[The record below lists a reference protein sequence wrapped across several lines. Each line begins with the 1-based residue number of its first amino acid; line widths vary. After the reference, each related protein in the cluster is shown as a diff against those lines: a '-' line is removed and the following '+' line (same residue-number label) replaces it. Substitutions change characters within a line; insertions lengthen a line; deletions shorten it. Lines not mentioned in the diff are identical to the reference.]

1 MGISP
6 RAVAVDDT
14 EVFIPD
20 IKAADVADFAV
31 NDGKLAVVAVIQ
43 AHHEARQEGGG
54 IAPCGVKLIKEILRQ
69 TGVADAVIKNSHLD
83 PLCCLF
89 RQFIQKTRAEPV
101 PTPDVIF
108 QMDIFLGIADILHEG
123 FKFILAVIE
132 IFDFIVKGNPVAAVQ
147 MQMCQIGDIFC
158 MGQLALIFDKCLL
171 LGDFL
176 RRMDILKEVF
186 IIDLLIIFFL
196 FAKHFFALTVAPED
210 HIGKKA
216 ENRDEQQHQKP
227 CPCAGRVSALEE
239 HDEPGKDDVGN
250 QQDDDKKKNPAPFC
264 THSQT
269 SFFRFLSDE
278 GCGRKYL
285 SPQRGFHTQSI
296 VYYIRL
302 LCCKIGDDEKNRKKS

>member
-1 MGISP
+1 
-6 RAVAVDDT
+6 
-14 EVFIPD
+14 
-20 IKAADVADFAV
+20 
-31 NDGKLAVVAVIQ
+31 
-43 AHHEARQEGGG
+43 
-54 IAPCGVKLIKEILRQ
+54 
-69 TGVADAVIKNSHLD
+69 
-83 PLCCLF
+83 
-89 RQFIQKTRAEPV
+89 
-101 PTPDVIF
+101 
-108 QMDIFLGIADILHEG
+108 
-123 FKFILAVIE
+123 
-132 IFDFIVKGNPVAAVQ
+132 
-147 MQMCQIGDIFC
+147 MQMCQIGDIFR

-176 RRMDILKEVF
+176 RRMHILKEVF

-239 HDEPGKDDVGN
+239 HDEPGKDDVGE
-250 QQDDDKKKNPAPFC
+250 QQDDDKKKNPAPYC
-264 THSQT
+264 THSQN

-285 SPQRGFHTQSI
+285 STQRGLHTQSI